1 METKME
7 TAKNLTAVFTGNS
20 YPKVDTTTGEVNEV
34 FVFTIKGAKADL
46 ELYAKDQGAYYKVN
60 ESGEPLF
67 WTAYPILG
75 YDNPKGVPLRRSIK
89 SGKWNLDNGTER
101 RARALAKSVVAGNE
115 FNQKM
120 ADRITGVLFGDFQT
134 APQVTI
140 KEEDLKDL

>member
-7 TAKNLTAVFTGNS
+7 TPKNLTAVFTDVS
-20 YPKVDTTTGEVNEV
+20 YPKVDEKTGEVNEV
-34 FVFTIKGAKADL
+34 FVFTVKGSKENL

-60 ESGEPLF
+60 EAGEPLF

-75 YDNPKGVPLRRSIK
+75 YDNKQGVPLRRSMK
-89 SGKWNLDNGTER
+89 SGKWNLDNGKER
-101 RARALAKSVVAGNE
+101 RARAMAKTIGAGNE
-115 FNQKM
+115 FNQRM
-120 ADRITGVLFGDFQT
+120 ADRITGALFGDFQT

>member
-1 METKME
+1 MGS
-7 TAKNLTAVFTGNS
+7 AKNLTAVFTGNS
-20 YPKVDTTTGEVNEV
+20 YPKKDAETGELNEV

-67 WTAYPILG
+67 WTAFPILG

-101 RARALAKSVVAGNE
+101 RARALAKSVGAGNE

-120 ADRITGVLFGDFQT
+120 ADRITGVLFGDFQM